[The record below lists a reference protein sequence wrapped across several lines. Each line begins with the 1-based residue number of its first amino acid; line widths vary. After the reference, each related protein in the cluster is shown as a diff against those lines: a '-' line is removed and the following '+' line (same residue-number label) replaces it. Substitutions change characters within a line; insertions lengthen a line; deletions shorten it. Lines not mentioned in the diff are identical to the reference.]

1 MTVADTLGPA
11 HELPESHPLARAN
24 ETENGL
30 SDLLQVA
37 GVEAWAATRNV
48 SGA

>member
-11 HELPESHPLARAN
+11 HELPGSHPLVRAN

-37 GVEAWAATRNV
+37 SVEAWAAARNS
-48 SGA
+48 SGT